1 MTTEEG
7 KVEVLV
13 RYRGMEV
20 KFSGSADEVTRAFLE
35 FMEKMLPSLEL
46 VSRLVMTVDLEKLL
60 NELQGIIAIT
70 DEGIIVTSPRE
81 SFGEREAILLHLVK
95 ASVGFQLSKLKGD
108 SLSIADILTLTGGKP
123 STTAARLS
131 ELVDLGWVERV
142 GRGEYRITTFGIK
155 SFQDN
160 ILPKLK
166 AGGK

>member
-1 MTTEEG
+1 MNTEEG

-20 KFSGSADEVTRAFLE
+20 KLNGTADEVMRAFLE

-46 VSRLVMTVDLEKLL
+46 VSKLVLTVDLEKLL
-60 NELQGIIAIT
+60 NELRGIIAIT
-70 DEGIIVTSPRE
+70 NEGMIVTSPRE
-81 SFGEREAILLHLVK
+81 NIGEREAILLHLVK
-95 ASVGFQLSKLKGD
+95 ANVGFQLSKLEGD

-155 SFQDN
+155 SFQDSV
-160 ILPKLK
+160 LPKLK